1 MKSQIVGKEQGREII
16 LWKSQIF
23 TTYDNMNTQQQRM
36 VADDRLRR
44 IGM

>member
-1 MKSQIVGKEQGREII
+1 MKSQIVGKEQGREIF

-23 TTYDNMNTQQQRM
+23 TTYDSMNTQHQRM
-36 VADDRLRR
+36 VADDWLRR